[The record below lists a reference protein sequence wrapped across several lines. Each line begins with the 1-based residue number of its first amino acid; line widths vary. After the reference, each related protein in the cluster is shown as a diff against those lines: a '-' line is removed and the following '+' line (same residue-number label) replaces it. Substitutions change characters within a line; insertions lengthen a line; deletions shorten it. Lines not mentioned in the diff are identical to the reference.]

1 MISALAGAAGA
12 VVVAAGA
19 AGAAVFGAAGAVVVT
34 AGAAGAA
41 VFGAAGAAGA
51 AADGAGFAGGDDV
64 VQAFSPAKAM
74 IRQTLTNNRNSP
86 FFFTFTPPKALFFIL
101 RVRLFS
107 PIHHLLAIQIV
118 PYPAAGFE
126 SAVRLL

>member
-1 MISALAGAAGA
+1 MVSTLAGAAG
-12 VVVAAGA
+12 VVVEARGGGATVATGA
-19 AGAAVFGAAGAVVVT
+19 AVVFGAAGAVVV
-34 AGAAGAA
+34 
-41 VFGAAGAAGA
+41 AGAAGA
-51 AADGAGFAGGDDV
+51 AADGAGFAVGDDV